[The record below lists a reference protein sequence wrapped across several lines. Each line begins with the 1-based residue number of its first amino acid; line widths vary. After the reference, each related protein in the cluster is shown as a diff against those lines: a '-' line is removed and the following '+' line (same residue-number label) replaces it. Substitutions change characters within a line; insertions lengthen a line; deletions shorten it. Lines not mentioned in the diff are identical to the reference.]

1 MKLTDLRK
9 MAIRQQTRVH
19 FRLANGLE
27 CVVDEHGIAR
37 LAGIR
42 DAPPFNLEEELAGVS
57 EFQLETLEAIKVA
70 PRTVDRAELEK
81 RCSAQPTAAAPDDH
95 DE

>member
-9 MAIRQQTRVH
+9 MAIRHQTRVR
-19 FRLANGLE
+19 FLLANGLE

-37 LAGIR
+37 IAGIR

-57 EFQLETLEAIKVA
+57 GFQLESLDVTKVA
-70 PRTVDRAELEK
+70 PRTVARAELEK
-81 RCSAQPTAAAPDDH
+81 LCSAQPTAVAPDDH

>member
-9 MAIRQQTRVH
+9 MAIRRQTRVR

-37 LAGIR
+37 IAGIR
-42 DAPPFNLEEELAGVS
+42 DAPPFNLEEEVAGVS
-57 EFQLETLEAIKVA
+57 EFQLETLEAINVA
-70 PRTVDRAELEK
+70 PRTVTRVELEK
-81 RCSAQPTAAAPDDH
+81 LTSSQPAAAAHDDH

>member
-1 MKLTDLRK
+1 MKLTDVRK
-9 MAIRQQTRVH
+9 MAIRRQTRVR

-37 LAGIR
+37 IAGIR
-42 DAPPFNLEEELAGVS
+42 DAPPFNLEEELAGVGQ
-57 EFQLETLEAIKVA
+57 FQLETLEAINVA
-70 PRTVDRAELEK
+70 PRTVTRVELEK
-81 RCSAQPTAAAPDDH
+81 LTSSQPAAAAPDDH